1 MIRNLKI
8 QDAEKLQVINKEQLG
23 YDFPID
29 LTKSQLTKLLNDSKH
44 HFFLG
49 FEDDNSKKILGYVHA
64 EVYES
69 IYSRPLFNVLALAV
83 SKESEKQGIGK
94 KLMHALENEARNRQ
108 YEAIRLNSGMI
119 RKEAHKFYE
128 KIGYD
133 NNKNQK
139 RFIKF
144 FTD

>member
-8 QDAEKLQVINKEQLG
+8 QDVEELQVINKEQLG
-23 YDFPID
+23 YDFPIS

-49 FEDDNSKKILGYVHA
+49 FEDDTTNQIVGYVHA

-69 IYSRPLFNVLALAV
+69 IYFNSLFNVLALAV
-83 SKESEKQGIGK
+83 SKESEKQGVGK
-94 KLMHALENEARNRQ
+94 KLMQALENEARSRQ
-108 YEAIRLNSGMI
+108 YEAIRLNSGMT

-128 KIGYD
+128 KIGY
-133 NNKNQK
+133 NNDKNQK

-144 FTD
+144 CN

>member
-1 MIRNLKI
+1 
-8 QDAEKLQVINKEQLG
+8 
-23 YDFPID
+23 
-29 LTKSQLTKLLNDSKH
+29 
-44 HFFLG
+44 
-49 FEDDNSKKILGYVHA
+49 
-64 EVYES
+64 
-69 IYSRPLFNVLALAV
+69 
-83 SKESEKQGIGK
+83 
-94 KLMHALENEARNRQ
+94 MHALENEARNRQ